1 MKPFLKISIGAS
13 TPDLHGGIRVAVGH
27 LTVKEKDIEGSFM
40 GAPDVSRQRKK
51 VLSELLNDVVKHGV
65 RHPEQRVDLL
75 ILPEVSVPHR
85 WATFITQWTK
95 AHQVGVIC
103 GLEHRIDSRSRA
115 WNELLAALPF
125 RGTKGTRECA
135 PVRRL
140 KKHYSPEEDFQL
152 TNNRLAVP
160 KLRSRSRYQLFQWRG
175 ASFAVYNCYE
185 LASLDDRCL
194 FKGMVDF
201 IVCSEFNK
209 DVNYFSNIV
218 ESAARDLHCY
228 VIQVNSAQFGDSRV
242 VSPSKTEKLNPLR
255 IKGGDNQT
263 FLTMR
268 LPLQQLRSHQLKR
281 YGLQKDSKEYKPTPP
296 DFDPAE
302 IEKRIRLGQK
312 TLNTPPTAPNE

>member
-1 MKPFLKISIGAS
+1 MKPFLKISIGAR
-13 TPDLHGGIRVAVGH
+13 TPDLHGGLRVAVGH
-27 LTVKEKDIEGSFM
+27 LTVDEKNIEGSFM
-40 GAPDVSRQRKK
+40 GSPNVSRQRKK
-51 VLSELLNDVVKHGV
+51 ALSELLNDVVKHGV
-65 RHPEQRVDLL
+65 RHPQQRVDLL
-75 ILPEVSVPHR
+75 VLPEVSVPHK
-85 WATFITQWTK
+85 WATFITQWAK
-95 AHQVGVIC
+95 QHQVGVIC
-103 GLEHRIDSRSRA
+103 GLEHRVDDRGRA

-125 RGTKGTRECA
+125 RGANGSKECA

-152 TNNRLAVP
+152 TNNNLKVP
-160 KLRSRSRYQLFQWRG
+160 NLPSKSRYQLFQWRG

-185 LASLDDRCL
+185 LASLEDRCL

-268 LPLQQLRSHQLKR
+268 LPLQQLRSHQLTR

-296 DFDPAE
+296 GFELAE

-312 TLNTPPTAPNE
+312 RSSD